1 MVVDHGPEMYT
12 FPQAH
17 KVEVGNL
24 LLHHIVVQLRVH
36 AGEVGVSYHIPVE
49 DRQQV
54 GNLFLDL
61 SHTQYPGSH

>member
-1 MVVDHGPEMYT
+1 MDHGPEMHT

-36 AGEVGVSYHIPVE
+36 ACEEGVSDHTVE

-54 GNLFLDL
+54 HNLFLDL